1 MNHLPR
7 HTMKKT
13 DQTNDRFADSM
24 IWIAIGLAF
33 FFWIFKSLLQ
43 FFANSQGSFSA
54 QLFGANIYDVY
65 DRATVIVLFIVFGSH
80 AQYNIKKRRKA
91 ELALRGSEDKYRS
104 ILESI
109 EEGYYEVDTGFRL
122 QFFNDSFHSIFNRP
136 YHELFQ
142 ADLREFLTKES
153 AVLLRNTLEE
163 VIRSGSPATTVECE
177 FSGKSGGYRRIIEL
191 SASVITDSCQQAT
204 GFRGIIRDVTEKR
217 MLERKVIESLKDV
230 KEARTGAILG
240 LAKLAEHRDSDTGQ
254 HLERIRDFVKILAEE
269 IAKQDKYQ
277 GYVSPEY
284 IEDLYHS
291 SILHDIGKVGIPDS
305 ILLKPGRLTT
315 EEFEIMKQHVILGG
329 ETLAAVDAHMK
340 GNSFLTIGKEIAYH
354 HHEKWD
360 GSGYPSGL
368 AGDEIPLSAR
378 LVALADVYDA
388 LTSKRCYKEA
398 FSHEKAKEIIVEER
412 GRAFDP
418 VLVDAFLA
426 HEQEFK
432 RIRTTMHG

>member
-1 MNHLPR
+1 
-7 HTMKKT
+7 MKKP
-13 DQTNDRFADSM
+13 DQSTDRFADSM
-24 IWIAIGLAF
+24 IWIAIALAF

-43 FFANSQGSFSA
+43 FLTLNQGSFSV
-54 QLFGANIYDVY
+54 QLLGSDIYDFY
-65 DRATVIVLFIVFGSH
+65 DRATVIVLFILFGSH
-80 AQYNIKKRRKA
+80 AQHNIKKRRKA

-109 EEGYYEVDTGFRL
+109 EEGYYEVDPEFRL
-122 QFFNDSFHSIFNRP
+122 QFFNDSFQSIFSRP
-136 YHELFQ
+136 HQELFQ
-142 ADLREFLTKES
+142 ADFRELLTKTS
-153 AVLLRNTLEE
+153 AALLHNAFQE
-163 VIRSGSPATTVECE
+163 VVRTGRPATAVECE
-177 FSGKSGGYRRIIEL
+177 FGGKGGGYRRIIEL
-191 SASVITDSCQQAT
+191 SATVITDSRQKNT
-204 GFRGIIRDVTEKR
+204 GFRGIVRDVTEKR

-254 HLERIRDFVKILAEE
+254 HLERIRDYAKILAEE
-269 IAKQDKYQ
+269 IAKREEYQ
-277 GYVSPEY
+277 GYVTPEY

-305 ILLKPGRLTT
+305 ILLKPGRLTA

-340 GNSFLTIGKEIAYH
+340 GNSFLTIGKEIAFH

-360 GSGYPSGL
+360 GSGYPSGQ
-368 AGDEIPLSAR
+368 AGKEIPLSAR

-398 FSHEKAKEIIVEER
+398 YPHEKAREIIIEER

-418 VLVDAFLA
+418 QLVDAFLL
-426 HEQEFK
+426 HEKEFM
-432 RIRTTMHG
+432 RIRTEMHG